1 MKPQYLVKLVW
12 FDFIIKGGLL
22 ITSKVKFTISR
33 MREFLDNSL
42 TNKAFFMF
50 LISMNIQFHIESSQR
65 MVFNK
70 YIKMGKLQYCNMEI
84 VLFCQILLNY

>member
-42 TNKAFFMF
+42 TNKALFYVSYINEHS
-50 LISMNIQFHIESSQR
+50 ISHRIISTNGVQ
-65 MVFNK
+65 
-70 YIKMGKLQYCNMEI
+70 
-84 VLFCQILLNY
+84 